1 MVYNSQPLN
10 VRIRELRKKAGYSQQ
25 QIAMKLHVTQGAV
38 SQWEN
43 GITLPASD
51 QLSVLADVFGITVD
65 ELLGRDPGTK
75 KEAATPD
82 GLDAEFRR
90 KLARLSP
97 KNLERMEAYLDGLL
111 DGQETPAP

>member
-43 GITLPASD
+43 GITVPASD
-51 QLSVLADVFGITVD
+51 QLSALADVFGITVD
-65 ELLGRDPGTK
+65 EILGRDPGIK
-75 KEAATPD
+75 KEAPSMAGLRD
-82 GLDAEFRR
+82 GLIELLVD
-90 KLARLSP
+90 LSP
-97 KNLERMEAYLDGLL
+97 EEEAQVRAFVAGMKANRK
-111 DGQETPAP
+111 P

>member
-43 GITLPASD
+43 GITVPASD
-51 QLSVLADVFGITVD
+51 QLSALADVFGITVD
-65 ELLGRDPGTK
+65 EILGRDPGIN
-75 KEAATPD
+75 KEAAPLGGLEEALMEKYRQLTPD
-82 GLDAEFRR
+82 QQKQADL
-90 KLARLSP
+90 
-97 KNLERMEAYLDGLL
+97 YLDFLIASQ
-111 DGQETPAP
+111 DKKDT